1 MTVPGWL
8 ILNVYVLIL
17 TGTML
22 YFSVREKRQT
32 KQNKSFIRLQGVNPF
47 PSFYFCQCHNS
58 ILLDLFCGSSLSGLA
73 AELLTYELDTLALVW
88 FRLAE

>member
-8 ILNVYVLIL
+8 ILNVYVLML

-32 KQNKSFIRLQGVNPF
+32 KQNKSFIRLQGANLF
-47 PSFYFCQCHNS
+47 
-58 ILLDLFCGSSLSGLA
+58 LLLA
-73 AELLTYELDTLALVW
+73 DWNIWA
-88 FRLAE
+88 